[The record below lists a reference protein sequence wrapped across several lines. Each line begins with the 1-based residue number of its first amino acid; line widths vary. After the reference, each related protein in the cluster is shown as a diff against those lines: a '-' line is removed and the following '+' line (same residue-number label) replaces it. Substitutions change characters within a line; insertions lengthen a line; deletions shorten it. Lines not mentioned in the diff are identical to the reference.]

1 MMNTILNWHT
11 PDNIVVTF
19 IVEKK
24 IRFFSPS
31 YYSLLSCRYVEQT
44 FSMKILIFASCR
56 DISGRISGR
65 MFASN

>member
-24 IRFFSPS
+24 IRLFS
-31 YYSLLSCRYVEQT
+31 
-44 FSMKILIFASCR
+44 LIIIHFYR
-56 DISGRISGR
+56 VVTLNKH
-65 MFASN
+65 FQ